1 MTIAG
6 IYSAPA
12 ARVADPP
19 AGGYSRNSIWSPRG
33 RIGRVPYIAYSVG
46 FGTLI
51 NAVGAMLAILSGE
64 PLASVFMGV
73 ALIAFVCIHAL
84 LSVQRAH
91 DFDMTEWLAVLAFVP
106 LVNFM
111 FWFVAGTS
119 SENRFGKPS
128 SPNSKEVIV
137 AAWIVPIVLIAGI
150 LAAIVIPAY
159 MDFVVQ
165 PRSSQSG

>member
-1 MTIAG
+1 MSTAG

-19 AGGYSRNSIWSPRG
+19 AGGYSRTSIWAG
-33 RIGRVPYIAYSVG
+33 RVGRVPYIAYSIG

-51 NAVGAMLAILSGE
+51 NAAGAMLAILSGE

-73 ALIAFVCIHAL
+73 AFIAFVCIHAL

-91 DFDMTEWLAVLAFVP
+91 DFDTTGWLAVLAFVP

-119 SENRFGKPS
+119 SENRFGKPD
-128 SPNSKEVIV
+128 SPNSKEAIV
-137 AAWIVPIVLIAGI
+137 AAWVVPIVLIAGI

-159 MDFVVQ
+159 LDFVALA
-165 PRSSQSG
+165 RSSQSG